1 MGLMPGILLGSRP
14 VLWHNQSMSL
24 HKIALIDI
32 GSNSMRLEIVAIRGG
47 DFWTVARY
55 KSSARIAS
63 GMYPSFII
71 TPEAIERACAALR
84 DFRKRIALHQV
95 EELRCVATSA
105 VRDARNR
112 DEVLSRL
119 SASLE
124 EPVEI
129 LDGEQ
134 EGLYSCLG
142 VQNGF
147 DRGDALVFDIG
158 GGSAEL
164 IDLQGQRP
172 GTVLTLPLGAVRLSE
187 MFFENR
193 GRPSP
198 AEWKRMERHIASVLE
213 ESGLFTRP
221 FPGLVGVGGTAR
233 QLARISQKLRSY
245 PFHPD
250 IHHYEIPSREVA
262 RIAKRIGRRLTP
274 EQARTFNIGADRSD
288 ILPAGM
294 AVISAI
300 TVLSRAPVLT
310 FSHYG
315 LRQGLFMEHYQKTV
329 GMEEGPVSRA
339 TLRRIARRYGRIRD
353 SKPFRDTLHELLRLL
368 IPSGLP
374 SERLL
379 LLCDMLGTLA
389 LLPVFHNPSPN
400 TRELW
405 DLLLHGDLPG
415 LSQRDR
421 LLCGLILCQTE
432 ERPGRQKKKGHPYL
446 RHLNKED
453 QRLLGILTPL
463 LALARDI
470 LLASGGRSA
479 TLSYRTPVLRILPP
493 DHEESDES
501 LSLAMTESRDLG
513 LGHPL
518 SIQWFSA
525 PEAAHES

>member
-1 MGLMPGILLGSRP
+1 MPGTLLGSRP
-14 VLWHNQSMSL
+14 DLWHNQSMSL

-32 GSNSMRLEIVAIRGG
+32 GSNSMRLEIVAMRGG

-63 GMYPSFII
+63 GMYPSLTI
-71 TPEAIERACAALR
+71 TPEAIERASRALT
-84 DFRKRIALHQV
+84 DFRKRIALHQAD
-95 EELRCVATSA
+95 ELRCVATSA

-112 DEVLSRL
+112 EEVLSRL

-124 EPVEI
+124 APVEI

-134 EGLYSCLG
+134 EGSYSCLG

-147 DRGDALVFDIG
+147 DKGGALVFDIG

-164 IDLQGQRP
+164 IDLHGHHPRKI
-172 GTVLTLPLGAVRLSE
+172 LTLPLGAVRLTE

-193 GRPSP
+193 GRPSQ

-221 FPGLVGVGGTAR
+221 FPALVGVGGTAR

-245 PFHPD
+245 PFYPD
-250 IHHYEIPSREVA
+250 IHHYEIPSREAA
-262 RIAKRIGRRLTP
+262 RIVKRTGRRLTP
-274 EQARTFNIGADRSD
+274 EQARTLNIGADRSD
-288 ILPAGM
+288 ILPAGL

-300 TVLSRAPVLT
+300 TSLSGAPVLT

-315 LRQGLFMEHYQKTV
+315 LRQGLFMEYYQKTE
-329 GMEEGPVSRA
+329 GGEEGPVSRN

-353 SKPFRDTLHELLRLL
+353 SKPLRDTLHELLRL
-368 IPSGLP
+368 IFPSGLP
-374 SERLL
+374 SGRLP
-379 LLCDMLGTLA
+379 LLCDMIGTLA

-400 TRELW
+400 MRELW

-421 LLCGLILCQTE
+421 LLCGLILSQTE
-432 ERPGRQKKKGHPYL
+432 DRSGRPKKKGHPYL
-446 RHLNKED
+446 RHLNKDD
-453 QRLLGILTPL
+453 QRLLGILNPL
-463 LALARDI
+463 LGLARDI
-470 LLASGGRSA
+470 LLASGGDSA
-479 TLSYRTPVLRILPP
+479 TLSYRTPVLRVLPR
-493 DHEESDES
+493 DLEESDES
-501 LSLAMTESRDLG
+501 LSLSSTESRDLG

-518 SIQWFSA
+518 SVQWFS
-525 PEAAHES
+525 EAGTGRES

>member
-1 MGLMPGILLGSRP
+1 MGRNPGILLGSRP
-14 VLWHNQSMSL
+14 VLWHNQTMSL
-24 HKIALIDI
+24 QKIALIDI

-63 GMYPSFII
+63 GMYPSLTI
-71 TPEAIERACAALR
+71 TPEAIERASKALG
-84 DFRKRIALHQV
+84 DFRKRIALHQAD
-95 EELRCVATSA
+95 ELRCVATSA

-112 DEVLSRL
+112 EEVLSRL

-124 EPVEI
+124 APVEI

-134 EGLYSCLG
+134 EGSYSCLG

-147 DRGDALVFDIG
+147 DKGDALVFDIG

-164 IDLQGQRP
+164 IDLQDHRP
-172 GTVLTLPLGAVRLSE
+172 GTILTLPLGAVRLTE

-198 AEWKRMERHIASVLE
+198 AEWKRMERHIAAVLE
-213 ESGLFTRP
+213 DSGLFIRP
-221 FPGLVGVGGTAR
+221 FPALVGVGGTAR

-250 IHHYEIPSREVA
+250 IHHYEIQSREVA

-274 EQARTFNIGADRSD
+274 DQARTLNIGADRSD
-288 ILPAGM
+288 ILPAGL

-300 TVLSRAPVLT
+300 TALSRSPVLT

-329 GMEEGPVSRA
+329 GREEGPVSRG

-353 SKPFRDTLHELLRLL
+353 SKPLRDILHELVRLL
-368 IPSGLP
+368 FPSGFP

-432 ERPGRQKKKGHPYL
+432 DRPGRPKKKGHPYL
-446 RHLNKED
+446 RHLSKED
-453 QRLLGILTPL
+453 LRLLGILTPL
-463 LALARDI
+463 LALGRDI
-470 LLASGGRSA
+470 LLASGGVSA
-479 TLSYRTPVLRILPP
+479 PLSYRSSVLRVLPP
-493 DHEESDES
+493 DHEESDQS
-501 LSLAMTESRDLG
+501 LALAMTESRDLG

-518 SIQWFSA
+518 SIQWFSE
-525 PEAAHES
+525 PESPSES